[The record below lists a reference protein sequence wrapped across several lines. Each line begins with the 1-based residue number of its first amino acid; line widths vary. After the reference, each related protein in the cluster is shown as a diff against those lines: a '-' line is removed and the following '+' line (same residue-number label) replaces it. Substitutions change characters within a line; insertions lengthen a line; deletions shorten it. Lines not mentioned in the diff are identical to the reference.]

1 LLRHQAAK
9 VAEVG
14 EVQSVVGQSCV
25 VAVVPWL
32 GTATASH
39 LRGPTVLWKSET
51 FYLETQVQTP
61 RDQEPLAGQR
71 PWRRQVASLV
81 SKAGEIGRTGTTG
94 LPNSPGCECPEGRDL
109 PEA

>member
-1 LLRHQAAK
+1 M
-9 VAEVG
+9 G

-32 GTATASH
+32 RTATAIH
-39 LRGPTVLWKSET
+39 PRGPTVLWKSET
-51 FYLETQVQTP
+51 FYLETQDQIL

-71 PWRRQVASLV
+71 ARRRQVASLEL
-81 SKAGEIGRTGTTG
+81 KAGEIGRTGMRG
-94 LPNSPGCECPEGRDL
+94 LPNSPGCEWEGRDL